1 MPPNAVRNKFR
12 LNDDPFLK
20 NVLVLLSQVHLKIV
34 WLDDQVPQKYLRDL
48 SCFKCLN
55 HGRQDGQVLKLSIQ
69 EHYIR
74 INQAFCV
81 LGKSHILCEAPA
93 HFLSGRLLFLSLLW
107 TDSLYLLFIAFSGW
121 FQLADRIT
129 EWFSSSSLETDDA
142 GSNPKSSLIF
152 ACHLRQV
159 IWHCVPQFPYLWNGG
174 DWWYLP
180 HRLF

>member
-1 MPPNAVRNKFR
+1 MMILFSKPSWFFSSRCTLR
-12 LNDDPFLK
+12 SDDQMIRFLK
-20 NVLVLLSQVHLKIV
+20 
-34 WLDDQVPQKYLRDL
+34 KYLRDL
-48 SCFKCLN
+48 GCFKCLN
-55 HGRQDGQVLKLSIQ
+55 HGRQDGQVLKLFIQ

-74 INQAFCV
+74 INEAFCV
-81 LGKSHILCEAPA
+81 LEKSHTLCEAPA
-93 HFLSGRLLFLSLLW
+93 HFLSGRLLFFLSGRFTIYYFLLW

-142 GSNPKSSLIF
+142 GSNPESSLIF
-152 ACHLRQV
+152 ACHPRQV
-159 IWHCVPQFPYLWNGG
+159 RWHCVPQFPHLWNGG